1 MTRSRRPSA
10 QTTAVVLALAEEPTA
25 WRYGY
30 QLCQQ
35 LDIKPGSLYP
45 ILMRLTDRGLLE
57 TTWDTDVPAG
67 RPPRHL
73 YRLTGSGRALATELA
88 ATATA
93 RDGHP
98 TVRSDRR
105 GGRAHELDPTQA
117 CDRHDLGRRGGVG
130 GVLRRRSRDC
140 RPATRAGDRR
150 GATGR
155 PAAAVGGAAADRLGR
170 RLAARLVLRHWWS
183 GAGSRMSAM
192 DPPGRLLAAAVAAL
206 PERRREWGSAMLAE
220 LAEVRGRSARWRFA
234 LSSARA
240 TLWLPP
246 AGGWPVL
253 ALVTGA
259 VVASVAAVGPAV
271 GAAVPGLTVFAVTFT
286 GLVGAM
292 VVLAVARSRR
302 LRLPVPVPTVLVTG
316 GVAASIAVTVIFLR
330 REPAAAQYLPPAAAV
345 YLAAVLAGCL
355 WVAVAPPRWLGANRL
370 APHLGAA
377 AAVVFAAWS
386 LLDGRTLDGEL
397 VTPVGVN
404 LADAVV
410 FCLGILPVFGLT
422 LGLIGA
428 ALGARRAVGK
438 DPAQGPPHPTM

>member
-93 RDGHP
+93 TATRHP
-98 TVRSDRR
+98 AARSER
-105 GGRAHELDPTQA
+105 GVAGRMSWT
-117 CDRHDLGRRGGVG
+117 
-130 GVLRRRSRDC
+130 RRRL
-140 RPATRAGDRR
+140 ATVITWVVVVAWVVFYAVAL
-150 GATGR
+150 ATADQLPG
-155 PAAAVGGAAADRLGR
+155 PVTAVVQLVVPPLLWVALLQIGSAAE
-170 RLAARLVLRHWWS
+170 LAARLVLRHWRS

-206 PERRREWGSAMLAE
+206 PERRREWGRAMLAE

-253 ALVTGA
+253 ALVAGA

-330 REPAAAQYLPPAAAV
+330 REPAAAQYLPPPAAV

-377 AAVVFAAWS
+377 AAVVFAAWFLLS
-386 LLDGRTLDGEL
+386 YRLDGDGA
-397 VTPVGVN
+397 P
-404 LADAVV
+404 A
-410 FCLGILPVFGLT
+410 P
-422 LGLIGA
+422 
-428 ALGARRAVGK
+428 ARAPARQPCSCSHRSPSSSSRRSRRGGPAGRSARACR
-438 DPAQGPPHPTM
+438 PPSGP